1 MAKKKYSGK
10 EPMGVK
16 KAAKEA
22 KEKAADVRSRST
34 DFNYKKVP
42 RKSTKR
48 LVRQNTRGGKLSLD
62 EKMFGVYGLSKT
74 EKKASDIMQSRREG
88 ERTRTAS
95 RAKGIAARQAKVA
108 KARRA
113 KKALGN

>member
-1 MAKKKYSGK
+1 MAKKKTVAK
-10 EPMGVK
+10 MGVK

-22 KEKAADVRSRST
+22 KIAKENLALYKEPHYST
-34 DFNYKKVP
+34 
-42 RKSTKR
+42 RK
-48 LVRQNTRGGKLSLD
+48 LVRKNTRGGKLSLE
-62 EKMFGVYGLSKT
+62 EKVLGVFRGTLSKT
-74 EKKASDIMQSRREG
+74 EEKAAKVMQARREG

-95 RAKGIAARQAKVA
+95 RAKGIAKRQTKVA